1 MEMNRRDAHET
12 QAIQIEQVY
21 DLLDALAPPP
31 AELLSLLR
39 HPSRLE
45 PFEPPATGP
54 NEAPKRWGLAR
65 ALCDWT
71 RADTS
76 KAATRPD
83 AAASEFDW
91 VDFWVHGVATGLA
104 AAAGVS
110 ASRAGELF
118 LCGLLHDL
126 GKAALARV
134 MPKGYARVTRHG
146 ISAASI
152 SDSRKV
158 FLHGI
163 DNANHE
169 RRLLG
174 VDHPQA
180 GRRLAERWALS
191 RVVTECIW
199 LHHTPGEALP
209 AACSPDGSVQIVQWA
224 DSAAVAMGYKVDD
237 RLVDQGVEQFAR
249 YGDSTLTSEQLA
261 SWLEAVRD
269 EAAALRQWLAGS
281 DEEPARVDFRPAEA
295 TPSNAA
301 DDVREALEANRRMA
315 ARQAACLKAIHDFA
329 GSIRRGCLLR
339 EVCGEAAKAL
349 GAWYG
354 LNASVVYARREDR
367 PWLEFAATG
376 MQIERGVMDLSLMG
390 GGLSTWPDEAAKS
403 MDEADW
409 QELHAGRMGMLVS
422 RFRLH
427 LGEGPLWHLPL
438 CHGDEP
444 IGGVLTCRADK
455 PVNAASRDD
464 RGTNGSTSRPLLA
477 LISMALVQA
486 RSESAIAAMR
496 DDLAEVNRRL
506 VAMREQVIRARA
518 VDSLASLAAGA
529 AHELNNPLAVI
540 SGRAQLLRGRAAT
553 PEDREALD
561 QIVRQAH
568 AASELV
574 SSLLEFAEPPV
585 ARFLPIDLRAWLPRA
600 VPALLEARSIPAGT
614 CSVSIASDTPAVF
627 GDPDLL
633 TRALGELI
641 DNAWAA
647 MEGESPRL
655 TIKAFGDC
663 AEECGVVQVADNGR
677 GMTPDVQAR
686 AMDPFFSHG
695 PAGRKRGLGLAR
707 VQRWIQSGDGSVR
720 IRSVPGAGTIVELRL
735 PSKRPASRG

>member
-1 MEMNRRDAHET
+1 MGMNRWDAHEA

-45 PFEPPATGP
+45 PFERPATEP
-54 NEAPKRWGLAR
+54 SDAPKRWGLVR

-71 RADTS
+71 CANSS
-76 KAATRPD
+76 KAAARPC
-83 AAASEFDW
+83 AAAPEFDW
-91 VDFWVHGVATGLA
+91 ADFWAHGVATGLA
-104 AAAGVS
+104 AVAGVA

-134 MPKGYARVTRHG
+134 MPKGYARVSRQG
-146 ISAASI
+146 ITAMPVEGSLKA
-152 SDSRKV
+152 
-158 FLHGI
+158 FLHGTG
-163 DNANHE
+163 NTNHE

-174 VDHPQA
+174 VDHSQA

-199 LHHTPGEALP
+199 LHHTPSEALP

-224 DSAAVAMGYKVDD
+224 NSAAVAVEGAPHE
-237 RLVDQGVEQFAR
+237 RLVEQGGEQFAR
-249 YGDSTLTSEQLA
+249 FCDSTLTSEQLEG
-261 SWLEAVRD
+261 WLEAVRD
-269 EAAALRQWLAGS
+269 EATALRQWLAVS
-281 DEEPARVDFRPAEA
+281 DEPARGDSRPVEA
-295 TPSNAA
+295 IPAFSA
-301 DDVREALEANRRMA
+301 DDVREALEANRRVV
-315 ARQAACLKAIHDFA
+315 ARQAACLKAINEFA
-329 GSIRRGCLLR
+329 GSIRRGCSLR
-339 EVCGEAAKAL
+339 EVCGESAKAL

-354 LNASVVYARREDR
+354 LNAAVVYARREDR

-376 MQIERGVMDLSLMG
+376 ATVERGVMDLSPVG
-390 GGLSTWPDEAAKS
+390 GVNSTWQDGAAGS
-403 MDEADW
+403 VDGADW
-409 QELHAGRMGMLVS
+409 RALESGQMGMLVS

-427 LGEGPLWHLPL
+427 LGEGPLWHLSL
-438 CHGDEP
+438 CHGGEP
-444 IGGVLTCRADK
+444 VGGVLTCRADK
-455 PVNAASRDD
+455 PTNAASRDD
-464 RGTNGSTSRPLLA
+464 RGANDSTSMALLA

-486 RSESAIAAMR
+486 RSESAVAAMR
-496 DDLAEVNRRL
+496 DEMAEVNRRL

-529 AHELNNPLAVI
+529 AHELNNPLTVI
-540 SGRAQLLRGRAAT
+540 SGRAQLLRGRAAS

-574 SSLLEFAEPPV
+574 SSLLEFAEPPQV
-585 ARFLPIDLRAWLPRA
+585 RRIPIDLRAWLPKA
-600 VPALLEARSIPAGT
+600 VPALLEGRSIPVGS
-614 CSVSIASDTPAVF
+614 CSVSISSDTPAVF

-647 MEGESPRL
+647 MEGGTPRL

-695 PAGRKRGLGLAR
+695 PAGRRRGLGLAR
-707 VQRWIQSGDGSVR
+707 VQRWIQAGDGSVR
-720 IRSVPGAGTIVELRL
+720 IRSVPGAGTTVELRL
-735 PSKRPASRG
+735 PSKRPANRG